1 MHTGCKTNHAAFLRK
16 ATIELN
22 PTDIWYGRRHPLTWL
37 LLPLSWLYGAI
48 VRVRR
53 RAYQKGWLASE
64 RLPVP
69 VALVGNLTVGGTG
82 KTPLVLRLVELLR
95 AQGWTPAIIT
105 RGYGGRA
112 EHWPQRVTP
121 ESDPDRVGDEP
132 VLLARRSGCVVVA
145 GPDRVA
151 AGRLAIELSG
161 CDILVSDD
169 GLQHY
174 RLARDL
180 EIVLIDGTRG
190 FGNGHCLPAGPL
202 REPPARL
209 SSVDLVLH
217 KGGAGPGHHMQ
228 LRPGELVNLRDPTQ
242 RRPLSDLSGQR
253 VNAVAGIGHPEPFF
267 RQLEA
272 AGLAVERRPYPDH
285 HRYRAE
291 DAEHWRGLP
300 VVMTEKD
307 AVKCAPFA
315 ASDHWMLPVT
325 AILDPDF
332 ESHLLR
338 RTDQLRASR

>member
-1 MHTGCKTNHAAFLRK
+1 MKLD
-16 ATIELN
+16 
-22 PTDIWYGRRHPLTWL
+22 PTPIWYGRHHPLARL

-48 VRVRR
+48 IRVRR
-53 RAYQKGWLASE
+53 RAYLKGRLTSE

-69 VALVGNLTVGGTG
+69 VILVGNLTVGGTG
-82 KTPLVLRLVELLR
+82 KTPLVLHLVELLR

-121 ESDPDRVGDEP
+121 DSDPDRVGDEP
-132 VLLARRSGCVVVA
+132 VLLARRSDCVVVA

-161 CDILVSDD
+161 GDILVSDD

-209 SSVDLVLH
+209 ESVDLVLY
-217 KGGAGPGHHMQ
+217 KGGAGPGHRMQ
-228 LRPGELVNLRDPTQ
+228 LRPGELVNLCDPTQ

-253 VNAVAGIGHPEPFF
+253 VRAVAGIGHPEPFF
-267 RQLEA
+267 RQLEE
-272 AGLAVERRPYPDH
+272 AGLVVERWPYPDH
-285 HRYRAE
+285 HRYRSE
-291 DAEHWRGLP
+291 DSERWRGRP

-307 AVKCAPFA
+307 AVKCAAFA
-315 ASDHWMLPVT
+315 EADHWSLPVE
-325 AILDPDF
+325 AILDPYF
-332 ESHLLR
+332 ESHLLAKL
-338 RTDQLRASR
+338 DQLRVSR

>member
-1 MHTGCKTNHAAFLRK
+1 VRLD
-16 ATIELN
+16 
-22 PTDIWYGRRHPLTWL
+22 PTPIWYSGHRHPLVWL
-37 LLPLSWLYGAI
+37 LRPLSWLYGAI

-53 RAYQKGWLASE
+53 IAYRTGWLASE

-69 VALVGNLTVGGTG
+69 VVLVGNLTVGGTG

-95 AQGWTPAIIT
+95 AQGWNPAIIT

-121 ESDPDRVGDEP
+121 DSDPDRVGDEP

-151 AGRLAIELSG
+151 AGRLAIELSDG
-161 CDILVSDD
+161 DILVSDD

-202 REPPARL
+202 REPPTRL
-209 SSVDLVLH
+209 NSADLVLY
-217 KGGAGPGHHMQ
+217 KGGAGPGHRMQ
-228 LRPGELVNLRDPTQ
+228 LRHGELVNLHDPTQ

-253 VNAVAGIGHPEPFF
+253 VHAVAGIGYPEPFF

-272 AGLAVERRPYPDH
+272 AGLVVERWPYPDH

-291 DAEHWRGLP
+291 DGDRWRGLP

-307 AVKCAPFA
+307 AVKCAAFA
-315 ASDHWMLPVT
+315 GADHWSLPVE
-325 AILDPDF
+325 AVLDPDF

-338 RTDQLRASR
+338 KTDQLRASR

>member
-1 MHTGCKTNHAAFLRK
+1 MKK
-16 ATIELN
+16 ARIRLN
-22 PTDIWYGRRHPLTWL
+22 PTDIWYGRRHPLVRL

-53 RAYQKGWLASE
+53 IAYRKDWLASE
-64 RLPVP
+64 RLSVP
-69 VALVGNLTVGGTG
+69 VVLVGNLTVGGTG
-82 KTPLVLRLVELLR
+82 KTPLVLCLVELLR
-95 AQGWTPAIIT
+95 VQGWTPAIIT
-105 RGYGGRA
+105 RGYGGRS
-112 EHWPQRVTP
+112 EHWPQPVTP
-121 ESDPDRVGDEP
+121 ESDPDQVGDEP
-132 VLLARRSGCVVVA
+132 VLFARRSGCVVVA

-180 EIVLIDGTRG
+180 EIVLIDGMRR

-209 SSVDLVLH
+209 NSVDLVLY
-217 KGGAGPGHHMQ
+217 KGGTGPGHRMQ
-228 LRPGELVNLRDPTQ
+228 LHPGELVNLRDPLQ

-253 VNAVAGIGHPEPFF
+253 VRAVAGIGHPEPFF
-267 RQLEA
+267 RQLEE
-272 AGLAVERRPYPDH
+272 AGLVVERWPYPDH
-285 HRYRAE
+285 HRYCPE
-291 DAEHWRGLP
+291 DGARWRGLP

-307 AVKCAPFA
+307 AVKCAAFA
-315 ASDHWMLPVT
+315 EADHWCLPVE

-332 ESHLLR
+332 ESRLLSKL
-338 RTDQLRASR
+338 DQLSVSR

>member
-1 MHTGCKTNHAAFLRK
+1 M
-16 ATIELN
+16 N
-22 PTDIWYGRRHPLTWL
+22 PTDIWYGRYPLLTWP

-53 RAYQKGWLASE
+53 CAYHSGWLTSE

-69 VALVGNLTVGGTG
+69 VIVVGNLTVGGTG

-95 AQGWTPAIIT
+95 AQGWTPALIT

-112 EHWPQRVTP
+112 EHWPQPVTP
-121 ESDPDRVGDEP
+121 ESDPARVGDEP
-132 VLLARRSGCVVVA
+132 ILLARRSGCVVVA

-174 RLARDL
+174 RLARNL
-180 EIVLIDGTRG
+180 EIVLIDGLRG

-202 REPPARL
+202 REPPTRL
-209 SSVDLVLH
+209 NSVDLVLY
-217 KGGAGPGHHMQ
+217 KDGAGAGYSMQ
-228 LRPGELVNLRDPTQ
+228 LRPGELVNLRHPTQ
-242 RRPLSDLSGQR
+242 RCPLSDLSGQR
-253 VNAVAGIGHPEPFF
+253 VRAVAGIGHPEPFF

-272 AGLAVERRPYPDH
+272 AGLVVERWPYPDH
-285 HRYRAE
+285 YRYRAQ
-291 DAEHWRGLP
+291 DAERWRGLP

-307 AVKCAPFA
+307 AVKCKPFA

-325 AILDPDF
+325 ALLDPEC
-332 ESHLLR
+332 ESYLLHK
-338 RTDQLRASR
+338 TDLLRASR

>member
-1 MHTGCKTNHAAFLRK
+1 MKRD
-16 ATIELN
+16 
-22 PTDIWYGRRHPLTWL
+22 PTPVWYGRDGRHPLVWL
-37 LLPLSWLYGAI
+37 LWPLSWLYGAI

-53 RAYQKGWLASE
+53 SAYRKGWFSSE

-69 VALVGNLTVGGTG
+69 VILVGNLTVGGTG

-112 EHWPQRVTP
+112 EHWPQRVMP
-121 ESDPDRVGDEP
+121 DSDPDRVGDEP

-209 SSVDLVLH
+209 NSVDLVLY
-217 KGGAGPGHHMQ
+217 KGGTGPGHRMQ
-228 LRPGELVNLRDPTQ
+228 LHPGELVNLRDPTQ
-242 RRPLSDLSGQR
+242 RRPLSDLSGQQVR
-253 VNAVAGIGHPEPFF
+253 AVAGIGHPEPFF

-272 AGLAVERRPYPDH
+272 AGLVVERRPYPDH
-285 HRYRAE
+285 HRYRPE
-291 DAEHWRGLP
+291 DSERWRGRP

-307 AVKCAPFA
+307 AVKCTAFA
-315 ASDHWMLPVT
+315 EADHWSLPVA
-325 AILDPDF
+325 AILDPEF
-332 ESHLLR
+332 ESRLL
-338 RTDQLRASR
+338 TKLDQLRVSR

>member
-1 MHTGCKTNHAAFLRK
+1 MKLD
-16 ATIELN
+16 
-22 PTDIWYGRRHPLTWL
+22 PTLIWYDCNGRHPLAWM

-48 VRVRR
+48 IRVRR
-53 RAYQKGWLASE
+53 IAHRKAWLASE

-69 VALVGNLTVGGTG
+69 VILVGNLTVGGTG
-82 KTPLVLRLVELLR
+82 KTPLVLRLIELLR

-112 EHWPQRVTP
+112 EHWPQRVMP

-151 AGRLAIELSG
+151 AGRLAIDLSG
-161 CDILVSDD
+161 GDILVSDD

-190 FGNGHCLPAGPL
+190 FGNGLCLPAGPL
-202 REPPARL
+202 REPPTRL
-209 SSVDLVLH
+209 ESVDLVLH
-217 KGGAGPGHHMQ
+217 KGGMGPGHRMQ
-228 LRPGELVNLRDPTQ
+228 LRPSDLLNLRDPTR

-253 VNAVAGIGHPEPFF
+253 VRAVAGIGHPESFF

-272 AGLAVERRPYPDH
+272 AGLVVERWPYPDH
-285 HRYRAE
+285 HRYRPE
-291 DAEHWRGLP
+291 DSTDWRGLP

-307 AVKCAPFA
+307 AVKCAAFA
-315 ASDHWMLPVT
+315 EADHWSLPVE

-332 ESHLLR
+332 ESRLL
-338 RTDQLRASR
+338 TKLDQLRVSR